1 LGAVGRGEDG
11 HLHPT
16 NAGLLMFGF
25 EYEIVREYPQY
36 FLDYQEQL
44 DASMRWTDRIIS
56 SSGEWSGNV
65 HDFYFQVYNRLS
77 QTVKVPFKLESG
89 LRVDDTPVHKALRE
103 VLANCLI
110 NADYY
115 GPRGLVIIR
124 KPDAITVANPGGF
137 RIDIKEAINGGTS
150 DSRNATLMK
159 MFNLVNVGERAG
171 SGIPNIY
178 AVWKNEGWDEPQLE
192 ERFSP
197 DRTILSLPT
206 GDNLEATGDK
216 TGDKSEIGDKIGD
229 NGEESAIKSERFRQ
243 MIMDYLSEKESCKAS
258 DAAKLLEL
266 GPSRTR
272 DYLVQWVEEGILIAE
287 GSNKNQTYRLKK

>member
-1 LGAVGRGEDG
+1 
-11 HLHPT
+11 
-16 NAGLLMFGF
+16 MFGF

-65 HDFYFQVYNRLS
+65 HDFYFRVYNRLS
-77 QTVKVPFKLESG
+77 QSVKVPFKLEGG
-89 LRVDDTPVHKALRE
+89 LRIDDTPVHKALRE

-115 GPRGLVIIR
+115 GSRGLVIIR

-150 DSRNATLMK
+150 DPRNATLMK

-206 GDNLEATGDK
+206 SDNLEVTGDKSGDNAGTGDK
-216 TGDKSEIGDKIGD
+216 TSDKPKTGDKTSD
-229 NGEESAIKSERFRQ
+229 NGEEQSIKRYGQAILR
-243 MIMDYLSEKESCKAS
+243 YLSERDSCKAS
-258 DAAKLLEL
+258 DIAALLEL
-266 GPSRTR
+266 SPSRAR
-272 DYLVQWVEEGILIAE
+272 NYLAQLVEEGVLIAE
-287 GSNKNQTYRLKK
+287 GSNKNRTYRLKK